1 VTCDRLVVFSSTNKT
16 YHHDITEIL
25 LKVEIFVQKMTKYIF
40 QRTQQTLIVLMMRNV
55 RNVMINWKNFL
66 ILERAGLKK
75 E

>member
-1 VTCDRLVVFSSTNKT
+1 
-16 YHHDITEIL
+16 
-25 LKVEIFVQKMTKYIF
+25 MTKYIF